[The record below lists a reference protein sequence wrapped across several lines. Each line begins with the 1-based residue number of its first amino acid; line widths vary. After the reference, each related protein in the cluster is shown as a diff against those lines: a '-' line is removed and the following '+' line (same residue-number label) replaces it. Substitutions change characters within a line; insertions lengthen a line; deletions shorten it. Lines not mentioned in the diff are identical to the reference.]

1 MLLSVVVPFY
11 NVEKYIGACLERLA
25 ALPPEECEVL
35 LVDDRGADGSAVI
48 AQAFAAE
55 HMNARIL
62 KREKNGGLSAARN
75 TGMEAASGEYICFID
90 SDDLPEAEAIIG
102 LAREAKEKQL
112 DVIKGRFMYLFDARG
127 ATFPGPPVAGTGVM
141 TGGELFALQCEEE
154 VYEPMVWQCI
164 YRRAYLEE
172 IGLTMPEGLL
182 FEDELFQTP
191 ALIEARRAASSASVL
206 LRYRQREGSIM
217 SSSFRTG
224 DDWYPCYLEICRRLS
239 AFAQTLPEGGARL
252 ALEKRVGQIA
262 LSVVKNIWG
271 YGIPPEAAER
281 VMRFAREHRRE
292 LARYALRSRDRMV
305 RAEGAL
311 FFISPNLFAR
321 FYRRFMDRSIQ

>member
-25 ALPPEECEVL
+25 ALPAEECEVL
-35 LVDDRGADGSAVI
+35 LVDDRGPDGSAAI
-48 AQAFAAE
+48 AQAFALE
-55 HMNARIL
+55 HPNAHIL

-75 TGMEAASGEYICFID
+75 TGMAAASGEYICFID

-112 DVIKGRFMYLFDARG
+112 DVIKGRFVYLFDARG
-127 ATFPGPPVAGTGVM
+127 ETFPGPPVAKTEAM
-141 TGGELFALQCEEE
+141 TGGELFALQCEDE

-191 ALIEARRAASSASVL
+191 ALIQAKRAAASASVL
-206 LRYRQREGSIM
+206 LRYRQRAGSIM
-217 SSSFRTG
+217 SSAFKAG

-239 AFAQTLPEGGARL
+239 AFAQTLPEGGARR
-252 ALEKRVGQIA
+252 ALERRVGQIA

-271 YGIPPEAAER
+271 YSIPPEAAAR
-281 VMRFAREHRRE
+281 VTRFAREHKRE
-292 LARYALRSRDRMV
+292 LARYALRSQDRMV
-305 RAEGAL
+305 KAEGAL
-311 FFISPNLFAR
+311 FFLSPKLFER
-321 FYRRFMDRSIQ
+321 LYRWFMDR